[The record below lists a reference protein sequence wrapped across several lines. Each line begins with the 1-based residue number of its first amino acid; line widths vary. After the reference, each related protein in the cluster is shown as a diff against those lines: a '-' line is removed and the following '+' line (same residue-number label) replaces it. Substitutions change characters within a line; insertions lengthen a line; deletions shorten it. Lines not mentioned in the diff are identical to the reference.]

1 MYRVIIY
8 LCFWLGAILLFW
20 ASEQMGHLPGWL
32 LPYALGY
39 NCALV
44 GGLGGVTYCLRAIYL
59 NKCVKGQWSE
69 EWHTWYYLR
78 PLVSVL
84 VGVAAYIFLNAGL
97 LVLDAGETSQSSP
110 YGFLAL
116 SFIAGLNVDRFL
128 IKLEDLAQA
137 SWGIKPSRTSEF
149 SSGNLKNEN
158 NDETKNS

>member
-1 MYRVIIY
+1 MGQ
-8 LCFWLGAILLFW
+8 LPDWL
-20 ASEQMGHLPGWL
+20 S
-32 LPYALGY
+32 PYALGY

-149 SSGNLKNEN
+149 SSRNLKNEN
-158 NDETKNS
+158 TDETKNS